1 MMAKGELRK
10 RQQHVIVEDERTPAV
25 QRCGF
30 TPSVGRVTCDR
41 YEVDR
46 VEVDGNVDIKKF
58 YLFRAQFDV
67 QLFSNLSFVEN
78 NGRGGGGLWG
88 VQASESVSRASGA
101 GLPHLFASPGQIGSV
116 RHVGAFEIRPR

>member
-1 MMAKGELRK
+1 MMAKVELRK

-30 TPSVGRVTCDR
+30 TPSAGRVTCDR

-46 VEVDGNVDIKKF
+46 VEVDRNVNIKKF

-78 NGRGGGGLWG
+78 NGRGGL
-88 VQASESVSRASGA
+88 AYGA
-101 GLPHLFASPGQIGSV
+101 CKLISP
-116 RHVGAFEIRPR
+116 